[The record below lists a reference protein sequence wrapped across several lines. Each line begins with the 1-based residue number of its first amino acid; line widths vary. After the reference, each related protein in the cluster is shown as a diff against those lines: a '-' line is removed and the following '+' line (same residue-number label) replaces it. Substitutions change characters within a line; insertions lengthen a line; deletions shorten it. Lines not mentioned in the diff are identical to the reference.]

1 MAVNGQIV
9 GYRRVSTVDQNS
21 ARQLD
26 GFATLDETFED
37 KASGRD
43 IQRPQLE
50 AMLKHVRRGDTV
62 VCHSMDRMARNL
74 EDLRHLVTGL
84 TDRGVQVRFL
94 KENLTFTGGDSPMAN
109 LLLNVMGAFSQ
120 FERELLKERQREGI
134 TIAKRNGVYR
144 GRKRSLSPEQVADVH
159 ARVSRGERK
168 AAVARHFNIS
178 RETIYRSE

>member
-1 MAVNGQIV
+1 MIANAKV
-9 GYRRVSTVDQNS
+9 R
-21 ARQLD
+21 
-26 GFATLDETFED
+26 
-37 KASGRD
+37 
-43 IQRPQLE
+43 
-50 AMLKHVRRGDTV
+50 LKVY
-62 VCHSMDRMARNL
+62 
-74 EDLRHLVTGL
+74 

-134 TIAKRNGVYR
+134 AVAKRNGVYR

-178 RETIYRSE
+178 RETVYAYLKSTD